1 MKLKSIFICGALFF
15 ACIMSAQNYQ
25 NQIVGTWLEMRV
37 TMSLQCDG
45 QVYKDVCVVNY
56 KDPVSAGN
64 EAPASTYYF
73 YSNNR
78 FEAAV
83 GVLYSG
89 SYSISGNSLTL
100 KYKDGG
106 NTESW
111 TIDSINSGTMSLN
124 SRDTYTFGQD
134 DVDYLLS
141 DEIVGFNKSYTQQ
154 VKKLSGKKVTVITS
168 KFYKRK

>member
-1 MKLKSIFICGALFF
+1 MKLKFVFICGAFFF
-15 ACIMSAQNYQ
+15 ACMMSAQNFQ
-25 NQIVGTWLEMRV
+25 NQIVGTWMETQV

-64 EAPASTYYF
+64 ETPASTYYF
-73 YSNNR
+73 YSNYL

-89 SYSISGNSLTL
+89 SYSISGNILTL
-100 KYKDGG
+100 NYKDEG
-106 NTESW
+106 NIEAW
-111 TIDSINSGTMSLN
+111 TIDSINSGTMSLS
-124 SRDTYTFGQD
+124 SRDTYTFGQE

-141 DEIVGFNKSYTQQ
+141 DEIVGFNRSYTQQ
-154 VKKLSGKKVTVITS
+154 VKKLFGKKVTVITS